1 MVKFDVKT
9 VNNLLGIDDAFKAPD
24 RLMEILSEREE
35 REKLFRNFLKIDT
48 NLEYDWFHEYFET
61 EQAERKSKKQDFTP
75 NSVAKLANSIVS
87 EPGQTDYYEM
97 AAGTGGM
104 MIARWVYNVKEDP
117 AFEHKRKDSMVND
130 VLTSSIFT
138 YDPQAYWYHLEELSD
153 RAIPFLL
160 FNAAIR
166 GINAVVIQCDSL
178 SRKAKRAF
186 YVKSDNKDFLAFS
199 DILEIPK
206 TDDFAK
212 FLNVEWDLDGGDS
225 DD

>member
-9 VNNLLGIDDAFKAPD
+9 VNNLLGIDDAFKAPG
-24 RLMEILSEREE
+24 RLMEILLKKEE
-35 REKLFRNFLKIDT
+35 REGLFRNFLKIDT

-75 NSVAKLANSIVS
+75 DSVAKLANSIAC
-87 EPGQTDYYEM
+87 EPRHTDYYEM

-104 MIARWVYNVKEDP
+104 MIARWVYNIKEDP
-117 AFEHKRKDSMVND
+117 AFVLKRKETMVND

-138 YDPQAYWYHLEELSD
+138 YSPRAYWYHLEELSD

-160 FNAAIR
+160 FNGSIR
-166 GINAVVIQCDSL
+166 GMNAEIIQCDSL

-186 YVKSDNKDFLAFS
+186 YVKNDSDDFLAFS
-199 DILEIPK
+199 DILEVPK

-212 FLNVEWDLDGGDS
+212 FLDVEWE
-225 DD
+225 

>member
-1 MVKFDVKT
+1 
-9 VNNLLGIDDAFKAPD
+9 
-24 RLMEILSEREE
+24 
-35 REKLFRNFLKIDT
+35 
-48 NLEYDWFHEYFET
+48 
-61 EQAERKSKKQDFTP
+61 
-75 NSVAKLANSIVS
+75 
-87 EPGQTDYYEM
+87 
-97 AAGTGGM
+97 M

-166 GINAVVIQCDSL
+166 RINGVVIQCDSL
-178 SRKAKRAF
+178 SRRAKRAF

-199 DILEIPK
+199 NILEVPK

-212 FLNVEWDLDGGDS
+212 FLDVEWNLDEE
-225 DD
+225 

>member
-1 MVKFDVKT
+1 MNTLKPSKPKE
-9 VNNLLGIDDAFKAPD
+9 NL
-24 RLMEILSEREE
+24 
-35 REKLFRNFLKIDT
+35 
-48 NLEYDWFHEYFET
+48 
-61 EQAERKSKKQDFTP
+61 KKQDFTP
-75 NSVAKLANSIVS
+75 DTIAKLANSIAS

-104 MIARWVYNVKEDP
+104 MIARWVYNIKEDP
-117 AFEHKRKDSMVND
+117 AFALKRKETMVND

-138 YDPQAYWYHLEELSD
+138 YSPRAYWYHLEELSD

-160 FNAAIR
+160 FNSSVR
-166 GINAVVIQCDSL
+166 GINAEVIQCDSL

-186 YVKSDNKDFLAFS
+186 YVKNDSNDFLAFS

-212 FLNVEWDLDGGDS
+212 FLDVEWE
-225 DD
+225 

>member
-9 VNNLLGIDDAFKAPD
+9 VNDLLGIDDAFKAPG
-24 RLMEILSEREE
+24 RLMELLLKKEKREE
-35 REKLFRNFLKIDT
+35 LFRKFLKIET

-75 NSVAKLANSIVS
+75 GAVAKLANSIAC

-104 MIARWVYNVKEDP
+104 MIARWVYNIKKDP
-117 AFEHKRKDSMVND
+117 AFMNKRKDSMVND
-130 VLTSSIFT
+130 VLTSNIFT
-138 YDPQAYWYHLEELSD
+138 YDPQTYWYHLEELSD

-166 GINAVVIQCDSL
+166 GINAAVIQCDSL

-186 YVKSDNKDFLAFS
+186 YVMNNSDDFLAFS
-199 DILEIPK
+199 DILEVPK
-206 TDDFAK
+206 TDKFAK
-212 FLNVEWDLDGGDS
+212 FFNVEWEGDLG
-225 DD
+225 

>member
-24 RLMEILSEREE
+24 RLMEILLEREE

-48 NLEYDWFHEYFET
+48 DLEYDWFHEYFET

-75 NSVAKLANSIVS
+75 NVVAKLANSIAT

-104 MIARWVYNVKEDP
+104 MIARWAYNVKEDP
-117 AFEHKRKDSMVND
+117 AFTGKIKSTMADD
-130 VLTSSIFT
+130 ILTSSIFT
-138 YDPQAYWYHLEELSD
+138 YSPRTYWYHLEELSD

-166 GINAVVIQCDSL
+166 GINAVIIQCDSL
-178 SRKAKRAF
+178 DRKAKRAF
-186 YVKSDNKDFLAFS
+186 YVKNDSDNFLAFS
-199 DILEIPK
+199 DILEVPK
-206 TDDFAK
+206 TDKFGK
-212 FLNVEWDLDGGDS
+212 FLNVKWGELE
-225 DD
+225 

>member
-9 VNNLLGIDDAFKAPD
+9 VNNLLGIDDAFKAPG
-24 RLMEILSEREE
+24 RLMEILLKKEE
-35 REKLFRNFLKIDT
+35 REGLFRNFLKIDT

-75 NSVAKLANSIVS
+75 DSVAKLANSIAC
-87 EPGQTDYYEM
+87 EPRHTDYYEM

-104 MIARWVYNVKEDP
+104 MIARWAYNIKEDP
-117 AFEHKRKDSMVND
+117 AFVLKRKETMVND

-138 YDPQAYWYHLEELSD
+138 YSPRAYWYHLEELSD

-166 GINAVVIQCDSL
+166 GMNAEIIQCDSL

-186 YVKSDNKDFLAFS
+186 YVKNDSDDFLAFS
-199 DILEIPK
+199 DILEIPR

-212 FLNVEWDLDGGDS
+212 FLDVEWNLDEEEG
-225 DD
+225 

>member
-9 VNNLLGIDDAFKAPD
+9 VNNLLGIDDAFKAPG
-24 RLMEILSEREE
+24 RLMEILLEREE

-48 NLEYDWFHEYFET
+48 NLEYDWFHEYFEA

-75 NSVAKLANSIVS
+75 DAVAKLANLIAS

-117 AFEHKRKDSMVND
+117 AFERKRKDSMVND

-199 DILEIPK
+199 NILEIPK
-206 TDDFAK
+206 TDGFAK
-212 FLNVEWDLDGGDS
+212 FLDVEWDLDEE
-225 DD
+225 

>member
-9 VNNLLGIDDAFKAPD
+9 VNNLLGIDDAFKAPG
-24 RLMEILSEREE
+24 RLMEVLLKREE

-48 NLEYDWFHEYFET
+48 NLEYDWFREYFET

-75 NSVAKLANSIVS
+75 NTVAKLANSIVS

-104 MIARWVYNVKEDP
+104 MIARWVYNIKEDP
-117 AFEHKRKDSMVND
+117 AFEHKRKDTMVND

-138 YDPQAYWYHLEELSD
+138 YNPQAYWYHLEELSD

-160 FNAAIR
+160 FNASIR

-186 YVKSDNKDFLAFS
+186 YVKSDSYDFLAFS

-212 FLNVEWDLDGGDS
+212 FLDVEWE
-225 DD
+225 

>member
-9 VNNLLGIDDAFKAPD
+9 VNDLLGIDDAFKAPE
-24 RLMEILSEREE
+24 RLMEILLKKEEREE
-35 REKLFRNFLKIDT
+35 LFGNFLKIDT
-48 NLEYDWFHEYFET
+48 NLDYDWFHEYFET

-75 NSVAKLANSIVS
+75 NSVARLANAITS
-87 EPGQTDYYEM
+87 EPRQTDYYEM

-104 MIARWVYNVKEDP
+104 MITRWAYNVKEDP
-117 AFEHKRKDSMVND
+117 AFTGKIKSTMADD
-130 VLTSSIFT
+130 ILTSSIFT
-138 YDPQAYWYHLEELSD
+138 YSPRTYWYHLEELSD

-166 GINAVVIQCDSL
+166 GINAVIIQCDSL

-186 YVKSDNKDFLAFS
+186 YVKNDSDNFLAFS

-206 TDDFAK
+206 TDDFAR
-212 FLNVEWDLDGGDS
+212 FLNVEWEGDPK
-225 DD
+225 

>member
-1 MVKFDVKT
+1 MMVKFDVKT
-9 VNNLLGIDDAFKAPD
+9 VNDLLGIDDAFKAPE
-24 RLMEILSEREE
+24 RLMEILLKKEEREE
-35 REKLFRNFLKIDT
+35 LFGNFLKIDT
-48 NLEYDWFHEYFET
+48 NLDYDWFHEYFET

-75 NSVAKLANSIVS
+75 NTVAKLANSIVS
-87 EPGQTDYYEM
+87 EPRHTDYYEM

-104 MIARWVYNVKEDP
+104 MIARWVYNIKEDP
-117 AFEHKRKDSMVND
+117 AFALKRKETVVND

-138 YDPQAYWYHLEELSD
+138 YSPRAYWYHLEELSD

-166 GINAVVIQCDSL
+166 GMNAEIIQCDSL

-186 YVKSDNKDFLAFS
+186 YVKNDSDNFLAFS

-212 FLNVEWDLDGGDS
+212 FLDVEWE
-225 DD
+225 

>member
-9 VNNLLGIDDAFKAPD
+9 VNDLLGIDDAFKAPE
-24 RLMEILSEREE
+24 RLMEILLKKEEREE
-35 REKLFRNFLKIDT
+35 LFRNFLKIDT
-48 NLEYDWFHEYFET
+48 NLDYDWFHEYFET

-75 NSVAKLANSIVS
+75 NSVARLANAITS
-87 EPGQTDYYEM
+87 EPRQTDYYEM

-104 MIARWVYNVKEDP
+104 MITRWAYNIKEDP
-117 AFEHKRKDSMVND
+117 AFTGKIKSTMADD
-130 VLTSSIFT
+130 ILTSSIFT
-138 YDPQAYWYHLEELSD
+138 YSPRTYWYHLEELSD

-212 FLNVEWDLDGGDS
+212 FLDVEWNLDEEE
-225 DD
+225 

>member
-1 MVKFDVKT
+1 MTKFDVKT
-9 VNNLLGIDDAFKAPD
+9 VNNLLGIDDAFKAPG
-24 RLMEILSEREE
+24 RLMEILLEREE

-48 NLEYDWFHEYFET
+48 NLEYDWFHEYFEA

-75 NSVAKLANSIVS
+75 DTVAKLANAIAC

-138 YDPQAYWYHLEELSD
+138 YDPQSYWYHLEELSD

-166 GINAVVIQCDSL
+166 GINGVVIQCDSL
-178 SRKAKRAF
+178 SRRAKRAF
-186 YVKSDNKDFLAFS
+186 YVKSDDKDFLAFS

-206 TDDFAK
+206 TDGFAK
-212 FLNVEWDLDGGDS
+212 FLNVEWGLDKEE
-225 DD
+225 

>member
-9 VNNLLGIDDAFKAPD
+9 VNNLLGIDDAFKAPE
-24 RLMEILSEREE
+24 RLMEILLKKEEREE
-35 REKLFRNFLKIDT
+35 LFGNFLKIDT
-48 NLEYDWFHEYFET
+48 NLDYDWFHEYFET

-75 NSVAKLANSIVS
+75 NSVARLANAITS
-87 EPGQTDYYEM
+87 EPRQTDYYEM

-104 MIARWVYNVKEDP
+104 MITRWAYNVKEDP
-117 AFEHKRKDSMVND
+117 AFTGKIKSTMADD
-130 VLTSSIFT
+130 ILTSSIFT
-138 YDPQAYWYHLEELSD
+138 YSPRTYWYHLEELSD

-166 GINAVVIQCDSL
+166 GINAVIIQCDSL

-186 YVKSDNKDFLAFS
+186 YVKNDSDNFLAFS
-199 DILEIPK
+199 DVWEIPK

-212 FLNVEWDLDGGDS
+212 FLDVEWE
-225 DD
+225 

>member
-9 VNNLLGIDDAFKAPD
+9 VNNLLGIDDAFKAPS
-24 RLMEILSEREE
+24 RLMEILLKKEEREE
-35 REKLFRNFLKIDT
+35 LFGNFLKIDT
-48 NLEYDWFHEYFET
+48 NLDYDWFHEYFET

-75 NSVAKLANSIVS
+75 NSVARLANAITS
-87 EPGQTDYYEM
+87 EPGHADYYEM

-104 MIARWVYNVKEDP
+104 MIARWVYNIKEDP
-117 AFEHKRKDSMVND
+117 AFALKRKDTMVND

-138 YDPQAYWYHLEELSD
+138 YSPRAYWYHLEELSD

-166 GINAVVIQCDSL
+166 GINAAVIQCDSL

-186 YVKSDNKDFLAFS
+186 YVKNDSDDFLAFS

-212 FLNVEWDLDGGDS
+212 FLNVEWE
-225 DD
+225 

>member
-9 VNNLLGIDDAFKAPD
+9 VNDLLGIDDAFKAPG
-24 RLMEILSEREE
+24 RLMEVLLKREE

-75 NSVAKLANSIVS
+75 NTVAKLANSIVS

-104 MIARWVYNVKEDP
+104 MIARWAYNVKEDP
-117 AFEHKRKDSMVND
+117 AFTGKIKSTMADD
-130 VLTSSIFT
+130 ILTSSIFT
-138 YDPQAYWYHLEELSD
+138 YSPRTYWYHLEELSD

-166 GINAVVIQCDSL
+166 GINAVIIQCDSL
-178 SRKAKRAF
+178 DRKAKRAF
-186 YVKSDNKDFLAFS
+186 YVKNDSDNFLAFS
-199 DILEIPK
+199 DILEVPK
-206 TDDFAK
+206 TDKFGK
-212 FLNVEWDLDGGDS
+212 FLNVKWGELE
-225 DD
+225 

>member
-9 VNNLLGIDDAFKAPD
+9 VNNLLGIDDAFKAPE
-24 RLMEILSEREE
+24 RLMEILLKKEEREE
-35 REKLFRNFLKIDT
+35 LFGNFLKIDT
-48 NLEYDWFHEYFET
+48 NLDYDWFHEYFET

-75 NSVAKLANSIVS
+75 NSVARLANAITS
-87 EPGQTDYYEM
+87 EPRQTDYYEM

-104 MIARWVYNVKEDP
+104 MITRWAYNIKEDP
-117 AFEHKRKDSMVND
+117 AFVLKRKETVVND
-130 VLTSSIFT
+130 VLTSSVFT
-138 YDPQAYWYHLEELSD
+138 YSPRTYWYHLEELSD

-166 GINAVVIQCDSL
+166 GMNAEIIQCDSL

-186 YVKSDNKDFLAFS
+186 YVKNDSDNFLAFS

-206 TDDFAK
+206 TDDFAR
-212 FLNVEWDLDGGDS
+212 FLNVEWEGDPK
-225 DD
+225 

>member
-9 VNNLLGIDDAFKAPD
+9 VNNLLGIDDAFKAPG
-24 RLMEILSEREE
+24 RLMELLLKKEK

-75 NSVAKLANSIVS
+75 GTVAKLANSIAS

-104 MIARWVYNVKEDP
+104 MIARWAYNVKEDP
-117 AFEHKRKDSMVND
+117 AFTGKIKSTMADD
-130 VLTSSIFT
+130 ILTSSIFT
-138 YDPQAYWYHLEELSD
+138 YSPRTYWYHLEELSD

-166 GINAVVIQCDSL
+166 GINAVIIQCDSL

-186 YVKSDNKDFLAFS
+186 YVKNDSDNFLAFS

-206 TDDFAK
+206 TDDFAR
-212 FLNVEWDLDGGDS
+212 FLNVEWEGDPK
-225 DD
+225 

>member
-75 NSVAKLANSIVS
+75 NSVARLANAITS
-87 EPGQTDYYEM
+87 EPRQTDYYEM

-104 MIARWVYNVKEDP
+104 MITRWAYNVKEDP
-117 AFEHKRKDSMVND
+117 AFTGKIKSTMADD
-130 VLTSSIFT
+130 ILTSSIFT
-138 YDPQAYWYHLEELSD
+138 YSPRTYWYHLEELSD

-166 GINAVVIQCDSL
+166 GINAVIIQCDSL
-178 SRKAKRAF
+178 DRKAKRAF
-186 YVKSDNKDFLAFS
+186 YVKNDSDNFFAFS
-199 DILEIPK
+199 DILEVPK
-206 TDDFAK
+206 TDKFGK
-212 FLNVEWDLDGGDS
+212 FLNVKWGELE
-225 DD
+225 

>member
-9 VNNLLGIDDAFKAPD
+9 VNGLLGIDDAFKAPS
-24 RLMEILSEREE
+24 RLMEILLKKEEREE
-35 REKLFRNFLKIDT
+35 LFRNFLKIDT
-48 NLEYDWFHEYFET
+48 NLECDWFHEYFET

-75 NSVAKLANSIVS
+75 DAVAKLANSIAC
-87 EPGQTDYYEM
+87 EPRHTDYYEM

-104 MIARWVYNVKEDP
+104 MIARWVYNIKEDP
-117 AFEHKRKDSMVND
+117 AFVLKRKETMVND

-138 YDPQAYWYHLEELSD
+138 YSPRAYWYHLEELSD

-166 GINAVVIQCDSL
+166 GMNAEIIQCDSL

-186 YVKSDNKDFLAFS
+186 YVKNDSDDFLAFS
-199 DILEIPK
+199 DILEIPR

-212 FLNVEWDLDGGDS
+212 FLDVEWNLDEEEG
-225 DD
+225 

>member
-9 VNNLLGIDDAFKAPD
+9 VNDLLGIDDAFKAPG

-75 NSVAKLANSIVS
+75 DTVAKLANAIAC
-87 EPGQTDYYEM
+87 EPRHTDYYEM

-104 MIARWVYNVKEDP
+104 MIPVGSITSKKIRRLRSKET
-117 AFEHKRKDSMVND
+117 MVND

-138 YDPQAYWYHLEELSD
+138 YSPRAYWYHLEELSD

-166 GINAVVIQCDSL
+166 GMNAEIIQCDSL

-186 YVKSDNKDFLAFS
+186 YVKNDSDNFLAFS

-212 FLNVEWDLDGGDS
+212 FLDVEWE
-225 DD
+225 

>member
-9 VNNLLGIDDAFKAPD
+9 VNNLLGIDDAFKAPG
-24 RLMEILSEREE
+24 RLMEVLLEKEE
-35 REKLFRNFLKIDT
+35 REKLFRKFLKIDT

-75 NSVAKLANSIVS
+75 NSVARLANAITS
-87 EPGQTDYYEM
+87 EPRQTDYYEM

-104 MIARWVYNVKEDP
+104 MITRWAYNVKEGP
-117 AFEHKRKDSMVND
+117 AFTGKIKSPMADD
-130 VLTSSIFT
+130 ILTSSIFT
-138 YDPQAYWYHLEELSD
+138 YSPRTYWYHLEELSD

-166 GINAVVIQCDSL
+166 GINAVIIQCDSL
-178 SRKAKRAF
+178 SRKAKQAF
-186 YVKSDNKDFLAFS
+186 YVKNDSDDFLAFS
-199 DILEIPK
+199 DILEVPK

-212 FLNVEWDLDGGDS
+212 FLNVEWEGDLG
-225 DD
+225 

>member
-1 MVKFDVKT
+1 
-9 VNNLLGIDDAFKAPD
+9 
-24 RLMEILSEREE
+24 
-35 REKLFRNFLKIDT
+35 
-48 NLEYDWFHEYFET
+48 
-61 EQAERKSKKQDFTP
+61 
-75 NSVAKLANSIVS
+75 
-87 EPGQTDYYEM
+87 
-97 AAGTGGM
+97 M

-160 FNAAIR
+160 FNAAIK

-199 DILEIPK
+199 NILEVPK
-206 TDDFAK
+206 TDGFAK
-212 FLNVEWDLDGGDS
+212 FLDVEWNLDKEE
-225 DD
+225 

>member
-9 VNNLLGIDDAFKAPD
+9 VNDLLGIDDAFKAPS

-48 NLEYDWFHEYFET
+48 NLEYDWFHEYFEA

-75 NSVAKLANSIVS
+75 DTVAKLANAIAC
-87 EPGQTDYYEM
+87 ELGQTDYYEM

-117 AFEHKRKDSMVND
+117 AFMNKRKDSMVND

-138 YDPQAYWYHLEELSD
+138 YDPQSYWYHLEELSD

-199 DILEIPK
+199 DILEVPK
-206 TDDFAK
+206 TDKFAK
-212 FLNVEWDLDGGDS
+212 FLNVEWNLDKE
-225 DD
+225 

>member
-9 VNNLLGIDDAFKAPD
+9 VNNLLGIDDAFKAPG

-75 NSVAKLANSIVS
+75 NAIAKLANAIAC
-87 EPGQTDYYEM
+87 EPGQTDYYEV

-104 MIARWVYNVKEDP
+104 MIARWVYNIKEDP
-117 AFEHKRKDSMVND
+117 AFALKRKETVVND

-138 YDPQAYWYHLEELSD
+138 YSPRAYWYHLEELSD

-166 GINAVVIQCDSL
+166 GMNAEIIQCDSL

-186 YVKSDNKDFLAFS
+186 YVKNDSDNFLAFS

-212 FLNVEWDLDGGDS
+212 FLDVEWE
-225 DD
+225 